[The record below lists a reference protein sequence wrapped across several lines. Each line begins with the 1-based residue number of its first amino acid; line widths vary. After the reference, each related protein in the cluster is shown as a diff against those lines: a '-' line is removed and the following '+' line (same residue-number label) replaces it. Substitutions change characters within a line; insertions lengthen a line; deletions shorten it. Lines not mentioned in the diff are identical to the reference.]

1 MDWHSAGK
9 GFKQYLLLEKSLSK
23 NSISAYLHD
32 VKYFENFL
40 KNENIGISPLQVEY
54 EHLLSFVSSLSHA
67 GVAAISQARMISGLR
82 AFYKYFIDG
91 GAFAKRPYTIFGIA

>member
-40 KNENIGISPLQVEY
+40 KNEI
-54 EHLLSFVSSLSHA
+54 LLKFTELPASVPTLFRCLNDT
-67 GVAAISQARMISGLR
+67 
-82 AFYKYFIDG
+82 Y
-91 GAFAKRPYTIFGIA
+91 